1 MVGTAFGL
9 HGMFTST
16 SMALFPI
23 LAAYIV
29 EKSGDKEEGY
39 SEVGY
44 FYSGMSFLGIIFTI
58 SLYFFDK

>member
-1 MVGTAFGL
+1 
-9 HGMFTST
+9 MFTST

-44 FYSGMSFLGIIFTI
+44 FYSGMAFLGIIFTI